1 MGGIALDL
9 RLLNYFLA
17 VVREENIS
25 RAAEMLHVTQ
35 PTLSRQMSQLEEI
48 MGQELFVRGKHLQL
62 TEAGMILRHRA
73 EEVVQLMDRIK
84 TDLAAQDELA
94 GIIRIGCG
102 GQKSVSFLLECL
114 DEFHELHP
122 RVTYDIFTNNA
133 DNIKEK
139 LERGLL
145 DFGVLLE
152 PVDISQYD
160 YLRLKEKDSWGIFMQ
175 AESPLASKKEITLA
189 DLQDIPI
196 VTTNRL
202 ALSQEIRHWFGRD
215 FDKIQMKGTYNII
228 TNVASLVASGKACA
242 LTIDG
247 AVALYNP
254 NQLVFRPLSPSL
266 SMTSVLAWKK
276 FKPGYGL
283 AGKFLNYFQ
292 VRYEEKYTD

>member
-1 MGGIALDL
+1 
-9 RLLNYFLA
+9 
-17 VVREENIS
+17 
-25 RAAEMLHVTQ
+25 
-35 PTLSRQMSQLEEI
+35 
-48 MGQELFVRGKHLQL
+48 
-62 TEAGMILRHRA
+62 
-73 EEVVQLMDRIK
+73 MDRIK
-84 TDLAAQDELA
+84 NDLAAQDELV

-102 GQKSVSFLLECL
+102 GQKSVAFLLECL
-114 DEFHELHP
+114 DEFNELHP
-122 RVTYDIFTNNA
+122 QVTYDIFTNNA

-160 YLRLKEKDSWGIFMQ
+160 YVRLKEKDNWGILMQ
-175 AESPLASKKEITLA
+175 AKSPLASKKEITLA

-202 ALSQEIRHWFGRD
+202 ALSQEIRHWFGKD

-254 NQLVFRPLSPSL
+254 DKLVFRPLSPAL

-276 FKPGYGL
+276 VNSGYGI
-283 AGKFLNYFQ
+283 AGKFLHYYQERLERREQNQ
-292 VRYEEKYTD
+292 